1 MEWIRDR
8 LGRGSRGVFA
18 GLALGFATILASS
31 QHAAAAAPAAKPAM
45 WVEPAVPEQPP
56 LGPERAAGAIIWAHG
71 LSLHDEDSRAPTPPY
86 IRSLAEQGWDTF
98 RLNRLREADSLN
110 GTGARLARAARDLR
124 GQGYARIGLSGQ
136 SFGAFAALVAAAQ
149 DGIAD
154 AVIAT
159 APAAYGSFTDSF
171 GTWRA
176 NATELYRLLRQVGT
190 TPLMMVFFHG
200 DGYDPGGR
208 ADMTRL
214 IRAERAVHDLIIDQP
229 ADLIGHSAASS
240 GLFARRFAGCIG
252 RFVAG
257 QIRTPADEADCE
269 TSWGRRPSADLGSS
283 GGAPRFGSTLASVKP
298 QVTTDLTGSWY
309 GFYRNG
315 REVMLNIEQVEGD
328 RVVASYLLG
337 SGLMAQERAESS
349 RREGSFAG
357 GELVFDEPA
366 LNQLRFRLRPDGA
379 LAGSW
384 QARDGSAT
392 LDTVLRRMP

>member
-1 MEWIRDR
+1 MERVRDR
-8 LGRGSRGVFA
+8 LGRASTGVLT
-18 GLALGFATILASS
+18 GLAIGLAVLLPAPAP
-31 QHAAAAAPAAKPAM
+31 AAAASPAAKPAM
-45 WVEPAVPEQPP
+45 WVEPAVPEQAP
-56 LGPERAAGAIIWAHG
+56 LGPERAAGAIVWAHG
-71 LSLHDEDSRAPTPPY
+71 LSLHEEDSRAPTPPY
-86 IRSLAEQGWDTF
+86 IRALAEQGWDTF
-98 RLNRLREADSLN
+98 RLNRLRQADSLD
-110 GTGARLARAARDLR
+110 GTGARLAKAARDLR
-124 GQGYARIGLSGQ
+124 AQGYARIGLAGQ
-136 SFGAFAALVAAAQ
+136 SFGAFAALAAVAE
-149 DGIAD
+149 DGVAD
-154 AVIAT
+154 AVVAT

-190 TPLMMVFFHG
+190 TPLMTVFFHG

-208 ADMTRL
+208 GDMTRA
-214 IRAERAVHDLIIDQP
+214 IRGNRPVRDLIIDQP
-229 ADLIGHSAASS
+229 ADLIGHSAAAS

-269 TSWGRRPSADLGSS
+269 TSWGRRPSADLGSA

-298 QVTTDLTGSWY
+298 SVAAGLAGSWY